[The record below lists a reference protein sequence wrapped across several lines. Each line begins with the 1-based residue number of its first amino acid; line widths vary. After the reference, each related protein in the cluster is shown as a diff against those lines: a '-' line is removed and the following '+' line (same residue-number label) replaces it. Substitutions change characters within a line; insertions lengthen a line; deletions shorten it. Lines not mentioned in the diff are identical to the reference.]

1 MIRVSRMA
9 DYGVVALSFMA
20 REPGAVYSAAKIAE
34 RTGVPLPS
42 ASKLLKLL
50 VKSGVLVSRR
60 GAAGGYGLAR
70 PPREISVA
78 DLIIAVDG
86 PIALADCLDGASG
99 KICELESFCAVRGPW
114 QKVSDAIRIA
124 LEEVT
129 LADISGFVPG
139 AAMVSGHGAGAR
151 PSSRN
156 IQILTS

>member
-20 REPGAVYSAAKIAE
+20 RDPEALFSAATVAK

-42 ASKLLKLL
+42 ASKLLKVL

-70 PPREISVA
+70 PPQAISIA
-78 DLIIAVDG
+78 ELIVAVDG
-86 PIALADCLDGASG
+86 PIALADCLQEASSG
-99 KICELESFCAVRGPW
+99 VCELESFCAVRGPW

-124 LEEVT
+124 LEEVS
-129 LADISGFVPG
+129 LADIAGSFPG
-139 AAMVSGHGAGAR
+139 DGMATRAHAEGAPLWSLNNR
-151 PSSRN
+151 
-156 IQILTS
+156 T